1 MIPPSP
7 LALPQYS
14 QVFGQIPV
22 RTQQQELNEEQRRQQ
37 QQQHSKQLCKQPFGG
52 QWRQGQQR
60 CVKENQQLQH
70 HALVN
75 TARPLQ
81 PLQAH
86 CIIKRARTAEP
97 DAANETLPEAR

>member
-7 LALPQYS
+7 LVLPQYS

-22 RTQQQELNEEQRRQQ
+22 RTQQQELNEEQ
-37 QQQHSKQLCKQPFGG
+37 LCKQPFRG

-60 CVKENQQLQH
+60 CEKENQQLQH

-81 PLQAH
+81 RLQAH
-86 CIIKRARTAEP
+86 SIIKRARTAEP
-97 DAANETLPEAR
+97 GAANETLPEAR